1 MNALKIAA
9 GACAPLLLTACAAG
23 SAAGQHSAAGP
34 ASGHHGAAGQAGQG
48 RAQSALQSAPP
59 APMGTV
65 TGVFHRVG
73 GPLGPGGT
81 QPKVVPL
88 TGRMRFTRPGHPAVS
103 VPVGRSGRFTVQLP
117 PGTYRVTGITP
128 DIVEVLDNGR
138 QLDGRCHGPQHLRVR
153 PGAAGHI
160 TVVCAVP

>member
-9 GACAPLLLTACAAG
+9 GACAPLLLAASATRPAAG
-23 SAAGQHSAAGP
+23 
-34 ASGHHGAAGQAGQG
+34 HGGTAGQAGQG
-48 RAQSALQSAPP
+48 TVQGSPP
-59 APMGTV
+59 PDQLGTV

-73 GPLGPGGT
+73 GPLGPGGQ

-88 TGRMRFTRPGHPAVS
+88 TDRMRFTRPGHPAVS
-103 VPVGRSGRFTVQLP
+103 VPVGRSGRFTIQLP

-128 DIVEVLDNGR
+128 DIVEVRSDGR
-138 QLDGRCHGPQHLRVR
+138 QLDGRCHGPQDLRVR
-153 PGAAGHI
+153 AGRTGHI

>member
-9 GACAPLLLTACAAG
+9 GACAPLLLAACAAG
-23 SAAGQHSAAGP
+23 PAADHQ
-34 ASGHHGAAGQAGQG
+34 GAAGQAGQG
-48 RAQSALQSAPP
+48 AVPSAPP
-59 APMGTV
+59 GRMGTV

-73 GPLGPGGT
+73 GPLGPGGQ
-81 QPKVVPL
+81 QPKAVPL

-128 DIVEVLDNGR
+128 DITVVLDNGR
-138 QLDGRCHGPQHLRVR
+138 QLDGRCHGPQSLRVR
-153 PGAAGHI
+153 PGRTGHI
-160 TVVCAVP
+160 TVVCSVP

>member
-9 GACAPLLLTACAAG
+9 GACAPLLLAACAAG
-23 SAAGQHSAAGP
+23 QAA
-34 ASGHHGAAGQAGQG
+34 GHHGGPAGQAGQG
-48 RAQSALQSAPP
+48 VTQSTPP
-59 APMGTV
+59 DQPGTV

-73 GPLGPGGT
+73 GPLGPGGQ
-81 QPKVVPL
+81 QPKVVAL

-128 DIVEVLDNGR
+128 DIVEVRSNGR
-138 QLDGRCHGPQHLRVR
+138 QLDGRCHGPQDLRVR
-153 PGAAGHI
+153 AGRTGHI

>member
-9 GACAPLLLTACAAG
+9 GACAPLLLAACAAG
-23 SAAGQHSAAGP
+23 P
-34 ASGHHGAAGQAGQG
+34 AVGHHGEPAGQG
-48 RAQSALQSAPP
+48 TAQSAPP
-59 APMGTV
+59 PGQLGTV

-73 GPLGPGGT
+73 GPLGLGGQ

-88 TGRMRFTRPGHPAVS
+88 TGRMRFTRPGHPAVI

-128 DIVEVLDNGR
+128 DIVTVLNNGR
-138 QLDGRCHGPQHLRVR
+138 QLDGRCDLPKDLRVR
-153 PGAAGHI
+153 TGRTGHI